1 MGKLAE
7 HCYPHPNPAV
17 TTDIVIFTIREEKL
31 ELLLIKR
38 KNDPFKGAWGLPGGF
53 VNPDEDLDA
62 CAKRELAE
70 ETGVKG
76 VYLEQLYTFGNPKR
90 DPRERIITVAYYAL
104 APAGRITNIRAAS
117 DAVDV
122 AWYSLDKLPPLAF
135 DHRQIVEKALGR
147 LVSKLE
153 YSTIALRFMPEK
165 FSLTE
170 LQAVYE
176 IIRGEALDK
185 RNFRKWVISL
195 GRIEETGEERR
206 EGNHRPAKLYRAK
219 FPGKVEIIK

>member
-1 MGKLAE
+1 
-7 HCYPHPNPAV
+7 V

-38 KNDPFKGAWGLPGGF
+38 KNEPYQGTWGLPGGF
-53 VNPDEDLDA
+53 VNPDEDLDT
-62 CAKRELAE
+62 CAKRELKE
-70 ETGVKG
+70 ETGVTG

-90 DPRERIITVAYYAL
+90 DPRERVISVAYYAL
-104 APAGRITNIRAAS
+104 APAERITLRAAS
-117 DAVDV
+117 DAADVD
-122 AWYSLDKLPPLAF
+122 WFSLNKLPPLAF
-135 DHRQIVEKALGR
+135 DHRRIVDKALDR

-165 FSLTE
+165 FTLSE

-176 IIRGEALDK
+176 IIRGEPLDK

-195 GRIEETGEERR
+195 GRIEETGDERR

>member
-1 MGKLAE
+1 MGKPAE
-7 HCYPHPNPAV
+7 YCYPHPNPAV
-17 TTDIVIFTIREEKL
+17 ATDIVIFTIREEKL

-38 KNDPFKGAWGLPGGF
+38 KNEPYQGDWGLPGGF
-53 VNPDEDLDA
+53 VNPDEDLDT
-62 CAKRELAE
+62 CAKRELKE
-70 ETGVKG
+70 ETGVTG

-90 DPRERIITVAYYAL
+90 DPRERIISVAYYAL
-104 APAGRITNIRAAS
+104 APAERITTLRAAS
-117 DAVDV
+117 DAADV
-122 AWYSLDKLPPLAF
+122 AWFSLSKLPPLAF
-135 DHRQIVEKALGR
+135 DHRKIVDKALDR

-165 FSLTE
+165 FTLSE

-176 IIRGEALDK
+176 IIRGEPLDK
-185 RNFRKWVISL
+185 RNFRKWVIGL